1 MSRGAVGGEVAY
13 LLLRHSFVAII
24 VGIEG
29 AEGAVTFGS
38 ELFGR
43 FIDRKFEVG
52 DERRIVPGLPHLI
65 VVAGFRVSGQG
76 KEQAEGTCHANE
88 QEIEPVID
96 MEFEL
101 HGRCSEKVCGA
112 NVRINR
118 GKSKTPTVLTNHGSV
133 FVVRRRSS
141 GGITVR
147 LWLICAD
154 PMP

>member
-29 AEGAVTFGS
+29 AEGAVAFGS

-76 KEQAEGTCHANE
+76 EEQAEGTCHANE

-101 HGRCSEKVCGA
+101 HGRCSEKSVW
-112 NVRINR
+112 
-118 GKSKTPTVLTNHGSV
+118 GKCTNKS
-133 FVVRRRSS
+133 R
-141 GGITVR
+141 
-147 LWLICAD
+147 
-154 PMP
+154 